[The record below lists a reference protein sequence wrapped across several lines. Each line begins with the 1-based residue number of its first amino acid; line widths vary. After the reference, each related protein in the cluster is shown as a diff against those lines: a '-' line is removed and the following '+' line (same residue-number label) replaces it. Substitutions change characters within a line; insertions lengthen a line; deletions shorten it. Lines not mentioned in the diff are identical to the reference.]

1 MNQLVRVEWR
11 AVAGT
16 PVTAGGVTVTPWS
29 RALTVRLPFGG
40 FVWNRPT
47 AVVVERA
54 GRIERIPVRDVTR
67 DARLGLIGLALLLA
81 FLWIP
86 RAFPRKEK
94 AT

>member
-1 MNQLVRVEWR
+1 MNRLVTVQWR
-11 AVAGT
+11 AVAGN
-16 PVTAGGVTVTPWS
+16 PVATGGVTVTPWS
-29 RALTVRLPFGG
+29 RALTIRLPFGG

-67 DARLGLIGLALLLA
+67 DAQLGLIVLALLLV
-81 FLWIP
+81 IVRIR